1 MSDINKEKEYIKTGN
16 HNILKIFDETMLI
29 CDKLE
34 IDESAYNVLIRAAY
48 ELLRKNSKI
57 TQLIIPTEFFEP
69 EITEQIKT
77 KLNLFLD
84 DCECKDKINNF
95 LDYRNKI
102 INYMAIIK
110 DENVGPKNFLSI
122 EIIKEY
128 LGLYFRML
136 AQILQ
141 ENNPIFRMKFYN
153 GKSILWYLLH
163 LDINFE
169 KNFASIIN
177 PINLN
182 LFWKAN
188 KMIIAYNKRKP
199 GRNLLMTFFDKQI
212 LRQKIINS
220 SRWNIHNGINDVQ
233 QVSVTTYM
241 DENKEASEI
250 DIPYRD
256 LNSYS
261 GYEGIC
267 ELRLGGKIMKEYT
280 EWKENRETAENEF
293 KIVLFGDINKKPLIE
308 LGNMLDDKRGD
319 DDSNKIKIVFFVYT
333 NNSFEDD
340 YEDNLCESYKRK
352 RGFKIQKVNNVLNFF
367 DIMSN
372 IKQIIND
379 NNLIMMLD
387 SVNLYN
393 PLSSK
398 TFIDEVHQRQKFL
411 NLKFSDA
418 ATGDSLDAAKDNYL
432 DELYQEAEFYE
443 NYGYTGKYNRTI
455 NINFILRCRDILNEH
470 QNQNKVMYIY
480 VSNVVDFVN
489 SRELRGNQMRIERY
503 NQKEIGILRFDGGQK
518 GHTES
523 LPTRCK
529 DKDDKFIAFDLW
541 QVTKHFCLSDRK
553 KFFKMLEDEYS
564 LQPDWID
571 ALKMQDMYFF
581 VDYTDWKSA
590 IKINYNVS
598 DDLQAKWDKW
608 NDFMEKIGSNLI
620 IPMLDKDNLDL
631 FKQYYN
637 RTFLS
642 IFYGNALNVQDM
654 LFVYLWTNK
663 TKSLGPVILGEKCNK
678 SYPKND
684 KYKYANKANVED
696 LIQTYHNSRNEFA
709 LRNAL
714 CNYYNSLHDKKE
726 DDILNALKEICENL
740 NYKESLLYEN
750 CSKP

>member
-1 MSDINKEKEYIKTGN
+1 MGDINKKKDYTKTGN
-16 HNILKIFDETMLI
+16 RNILKIFDEAMLI

-34 IDESAYNVLIRAAY
+34 IDESAYNVLIQAAY
-48 ELLRKNSKI
+48 ELLREDSKI
-57 TQLIIPTEFFEP
+57 APLIIPTKFFKP
-69 EITEQIKT
+69 EITEQIKQ

-84 DCECKDKINNF
+84 DCESKDKINNF
-95 LDYRNKI
+95 LDSRNNI
-102 INYMAIIK
+102 IEFMAETENK
-110 DENVGPKNFLSI
+110 EDEPKNFLPI

-128 LGLYFRML
+128 LGLYFGML
-136 AQILQ
+136 AQILR

-153 GKSILWYLLH
+153 NKSILWYLLH

-199 GRNLLMTFFDKQI
+199 GRNLLMTFFDKLI
-212 LRQKIINS
+212 LRQKIIHS

-261 GYEGIC
+261 SYEGIC
-267 ELRLGGKIMKEYT
+267 ELRLAGKIMKEYT
-280 EWKENRETAENEF
+280 EWKENRKDTENEF

-308 LGNMLDDKRGD
+308 LGDMLDDKRGN

-333 NNSFEDD
+333 NNNFEDD
-340 YEDNLCESYKRK
+340 YEENLCESYERK

-367 DIMSN
+367 DTMSN
-372 IKQIIND
+372 INQIISN

-393 PLSSK
+393 PLSAK

-455 NINFILRCRDILNEH
+455 NINFILKCRDMLNEH
-470 QNQNKVMYIY
+470 INQNKVMYIY
-480 VSNVVDFVN
+480 VSNVVDFIN

-503 NQKEIGILRFDGGQK
+503 NQKEIGILRFDGSQK

-529 DKDDKFIAFDLW
+529 NKDDKFIAFDLW
-541 QVTKHFCLSDRK
+541 QVTKHFCLNDRK
-553 KFFKMLEDEYS
+553 QFFNMLEDKYS
-564 LQPDWID
+564 LQPNWID

-581 VDYTDWKSA
+581 IDYTNWKSA

-598 DDLQAKWDKW
+598 DDLKAKWNKW
-608 NDFMEKIGSNLI
+608 NDFMKEISSDLI

-663 TKSLGPVILGEKCNK
+663 TKLLGPVILGEECNK

-684 KYKYANKANVED
+684 KYKYTNKANVED

-714 CNYYNSLHDKKE
+714 CNYYNSLYDKKE

-750 CSKP
+750 CSNA